1 MWGPWLVLAALLAP
15 AALPTQARA
24 ATGLPLMPQ
33 LRADDRVLVIAPHPD
48 DESLCCAGLLQQ
60 GLERGAGIGVVWITA
75 GDGFE
80 FDAMLVQHTLWPGSD
95 VMRRFGALRL
105 REAQAAADELGVPR
119 AAQYI
124 LGYPDRGLLALSG
137 DYFNRPYQSKYTDA
151 SAVPYS
157 AALSPGASYT
167 GANLER
173 DLERVIADFRPTLVL
188 AAAPQDSHT
197 DHSASGALVR
207 RVLERRGE
215 LGALRYWIV
224 HAPSWPRP
232 RGLES
237 DRQLWPPASA
247 AALSWQSAPLT
258 APQRARKL
266 AALRDHGSQ
275 MRWMRPFLESFVRAN
290 EIFAPAT
297 AEAAAARPP

>member
-1 MWGPWLVLAALLAP
+1 
-15 AALPTQARA
+15 
-24 ATGLPLMPQ
+24 MPE
-33 LRADDRVLVIAPHPD
+33 LRAYDRVLVIAPHPD

-60 GLERGAGIGVVWITA
+60 AVERGASVGVVWITA

-80 FDAMLVQHTLWPGSD
+80 FDAMLVQHTLWPGSA

-137 DYFNRPYQSKYTDA
+137 DYYSRPYHSTYTGA
-151 SAVPYS
+151 SAVPYTS
-157 AALSPGASYT
+157 ALSPGASYT

-173 DLERVIADFRPTLVL
+173 DLERVIAEFRPTLVL
-188 AAAPQDSHT
+188 AAAPQDRHT
-197 DHSASGALVR
+197 DHSASGALTR

-232 RGLES
+232 RGLEL
-237 DRQLWPPASA
+237 DLDLTPPANA
-247 AALSWQSAPLT
+247 AALGWQSAPLT

-275 MRWMRPFLESFVRAN
+275 MQWMQPFLESFVRAN
-290 EIFAPAT
+290 EIFAPAS

>member
-1 MWGPWLVLAALLAP
+1 MLGPWLVLAALLGPAVLPAP
-15 AALPTQARA
+15 TWAAAELPR
-24 ATGLPLMPQ
+24 MPQ
-33 LRADDRVLVIAPHPD
+33 LRADDRLLVIAPHPD

-60 GLERGAGIGVVWITA
+60 ALERGASIGVVWITA

-80 FDAMLVQHTLWPGSD
+80 FDAMLVQHTLWPGSA

-137 DYFNRPYQSKYTDA
+137 DYYNQPYHSKYTDA
-151 SAVPYS
+151 SAVPYAS
-157 AALSPGASYT
+157 ALNPGASYT

-173 DLERVIADFRPTLVL
+173 DLERVIAEFRPTLVL
-188 AAAPQDSHT
+188 SAAPQDRHT
-197 DHSASGALVR
+197 DHSASGALAR

-224 HAPSWPRP
+224 HAPGWPRP

-237 DRQLWPPASA
+237 DLEMTPPANA
-247 AALSWQSAPLT
+247 AALAWQSAPLT

-266 AALRDHGSQ
+266 AALRAHGSQ
-275 MRWMRPFLESFVRAN
+275 MQWMQPFLESFVRAN
-290 EIFAPAT
+290 EIFA
-297 AEAAAARPP
+297 AARPP